1 MRLAVPIP
9 FEEAVASLRGR
20 GLMPTAM
27 SSAKIREIS
36 AEVRRGAFFSARTT
50 HARYL
55 QDVREVVGK
64 ILSGQ
69 LSRAEGK
76 EILQTKLLEYGYDPE
91 RGFLG
96 DASLGIPRAKLNS
109 IRDLG
114 SSARLDLILDTQL
127 TLHRSL
133 GQKAQGMR
141 PVALYLF
148 PCWELVRMRPRRV
161 PRGSALSK
169 SPGWPE
175 RWEGCGGK
183 FYGGG
188 RMIAPKADPV
198 WAALGDSARFDDALD
213 VDVPPFA
220 FNSGFS
226 WLAVGRE
233 ECAALGIAIPEAQT
247 PPRAAAFRSPAR
259 ADVKRIDP
267 DLLRAALKG
276 LDAEIAEDRARL
288 AERGAR

>member
-1 MRLAVPIP
+1 MRLRVPAP
-9 FEEAVASLRGR
+9 FGEAVASLRGR

-27 SSAKIREIS
+27 SSAEIRGIA

-55 QDVREVVGK
+55 QDVKNVVDQ
-64 ILSGQ
+64 ILSGK
-69 LSRAEGK
+69 LSKSEGK
-76 EILQTKLLEYGYDPE
+76 EILQIKLLEYGYDPA

-96 DASLGIPRAKLNS
+96 DAALGIPPAKLNS
-109 IRDLG
+109 LRDLG

-133 GQKAQGMR
+133 GQREQGMR
-141 PVALYLF
+141 PAALYSF

-161 PRGSALSK
+161 PRGSAVSK
-169 SPGWPE
+169 AIGWPE
-175 RWEGCGGK
+175 RWETCGGR

-188 RMIAPKADPV
+188 RMIAPKAAPV
-198 WAALGDSARFDDALD
+198 WAALGDSEKFEDALD

-233 ECAALGIAIPEAQT
+233 ECRRLGIPLPAS
-247 PPRAAAFRSPAR
+247 AAAATAPRFRAPAR
-259 ADVKRIDP
+259 ANTKRIDP

-276 LDAEIAEDRARL
+276 LDAEIAGDRARL

>member
-1 MRLAVPIP
+1 MRLRVPAP

-20 GLMPTAM
+20 GIMATPM
-27 SSAKIREIS
+27 SSSEIREIS

-55 QDVREVVGK
+55 QDLRDAVEG
-64 ILSGQ
+64 ILSGK
-69 LSRAEGK
+69 LSRSEAK
-76 EILQTKLLEYGYDPE
+76 EILQAKLIEYGYDPE

-96 DASLGIPRAKLNS
+96 DESLGIPPAKLNS

-141 PVALYLF
+141 PAALYAF

-161 PRGSALSK
+161 PRGSALSQ
-169 SPGWPE
+169 SVGWPE
-175 RWEGCGGK
+175 RWGQCGGK

-188 RMIAPKADPV
+188 RMIAPKGDPV
-198 WAALGDSARFDDALD
+198 WAALGDSSRFEDALD

-226 WLAVGRE
+226 WVAVGRE
-233 ECAALGIAIPEAQT
+233 ECAALGIAIPDAPPAAREAK
-247 PPRAAAFRSPAR
+247 FSSPAR
-259 ADVKRIDP
+259 ADVRRIDP
-267 DLLRAALKG
+267 NILKAALAG
-276 LDAEIAEDRARL
+276 LDAEIAGDRARL
-288 AERGAR
+288 AARGAR